1 MKQPLF
7 QFAWYGSTLT
17 VAAVSGIGLAVAVE
31 GPPTNVG
38 VVERLVATAD
48 LAGARLGQT
57 ATAGAGFGPSD
68 RSNSFAHS
76 SFVLP
81 LLVGDLA
88 SVSSAPARSP
98 AGRTARIRPPMMT
111 VPVASR

>member
-1 MKQPLF
+1 MKRPLL

-31 GPPTNVG
+31 GPPTHGG
-38 VVERLVATAD
+38 VVERLAATVD
-48 LAGARLGQT
+48 LSGARLGRT

-68 RSNSFAHS
+68 RSHSFAHS

-88 SVSSAPARSP
+88 SASAAPPRTP
-98 AGRTARIRPPMMT
+98 VGRTARIRPPMMT
-111 VPVASR
+111 VPFASR